1 MTPLMWALVIGGLSV
16 GGCCLFTVFGAGVM
30 LAFGGTGADLA
41 PVPSTGRSWKPAGEV
56 SRGTSVTRALEGRW
70 LYQSG
75 GSVDSVVAR
84 SGATAWVQTNSSGTL
99 YDFTFEPEGDF
110 TFQWASAVTLFGG
123 TSRSSCVEK
132 GSWSLS
138 GSLLTLEP
146 SSQRCTYVSN
156 TGLSQDKEDVD
167 LSARQYELTDI
178 EFETIV
184 TTGAALERFSGL
196 ELRGPAAKWDV
207 SREQLELD
215 LQPL

>member
-1 MTPLMWALVIGGLSV
+1 MTPIVLASGKGSNVFDVDGNRYVDLAAG
-16 GGCCLFTVFGAGVM
+16 FGAVLLGH
-30 LAFGGTGADLA
+30 GA
-41 PVPSTGRSWKPAGEV
+41 P
-56 SRGTSVTRALEGRW
+56 SVTRALEGRW

-196 ELRGPAAKWDV
+196 ELRVPPRSGTSAA
-207 SREQLELD
+207 SSSSSTCSPSNSLSLAPCGGEGRGEE
-215 LQPL
+215 